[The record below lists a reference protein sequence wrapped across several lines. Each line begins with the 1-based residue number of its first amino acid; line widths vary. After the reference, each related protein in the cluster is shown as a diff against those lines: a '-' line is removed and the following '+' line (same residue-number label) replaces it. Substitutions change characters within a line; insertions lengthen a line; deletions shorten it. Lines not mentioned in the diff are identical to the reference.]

1 MSAVSL
7 DFNNIVG
14 AGEKRESYGKPA
26 QRNSN
31 EQQSFISNIP
41 RGHDASYIIN

>member
-1 MSAVSL
+1 MSAASL

-31 EQQSFISNIP
+31 EQ
-41 RGHDASYIIN
+41 